1 MLLNE
6 LALAACL
13 ALLLSTKLAVAAA
26 ARRADYRQRRVLL
39 IFRLGLSFSACS
51 YVLHL
56 LGRSAPGPVSLLS
69 LVCSFAGILLIWI
82 GWLEH
87 WSLARQR
94 AREQQS
100 LRPAEEDDGE
110 DNGRADEEVLP
121 EGEGLPVLNSQ
132 ARRVLRQA
140 QAEAARRRQDC
151 VDTDHLLL
159 GLLREPAG
167 AGAHIL
173 DALGVDKAKIYA
185 ALGQL
190 PEGVSGLGLPS
201 YSDGRPADK
210 APPLS
215 ERARQV
221 FALAAQEAH
230 RFEKSSVGTGHL
242 LLGLVLMGRGAA
254 AAALFQEG
262 VTVER
267 IRNEM
272 LNKRAA

>member
-13 ALLLSTKLAVAAA
+13 ALLLSTKIAVAAA

-56 LGRSAPGPVSLLS
+56 LGRSAPGPVSLLG

-82 GWLEH
+82 GWMEH
-87 WSLARQR
+87 WSLSQQR
-94 AREQQS
+94 AREERS
-100 LRPAEEDDGE
+100 LRPAEADDGRAAE
-110 DNGRADEEVLP
+110 DVAQDGA
-121 EGEGLPVLNSQ
+121 GLPVLNSQ
-132 ARRVLRQA
+132 AHRVLRQA

-159 GLLREPAG
+159 GLLGEPAG

-190 PEGVSGLGLPS
+190 PEGVSGLGLPL
-201 YSDGRPADK
+201 YSVGPPADK

-230 RFEKSSVGTGHL
+230 RFEKSSVGAGHL
-242 LLGLVLMGRGAA
+242 LLGLVLMGKGTA